1 MARALALLGNKAS
14 KTADSSIE
22 APTKTSPQYM
32 LPVLV
37 LKKPMANGP
46 TNPETLPMELINAI
60 PDAAAYPVKKSQGS
74 AQKGAKKLY
83 APPAIS
89 ESATMDTRG
98 EVDMPSSS
106 QPRPPATT
114 GIAA

>member
-1 MARALALLGNKAS
+1 MQAPM
-14 KTADSSIE
+14 KTN
-22 APTKTSPQYM
+22 PQYM
-32 LPVLV
+32 LPVLF

-46 TNPETLPMELINAI
+46 TKPETLPMELIDAI
-60 PDAAAYPVKKSQGS
+60 PDAAAYPVKNSQGS
-74 AQKGAKKLY
+74 TQKGAKKLY

-89 ESATMDTRG
+89 ESATMDPRG
-98 EVDMPSSS
+98 EVDMPRSS

>member
-32 LPVLV
+32 LPVLA

-60 PDAAAYPVKKSQGS
+60 PEAAAYPVKKSQGID
-74 AQKGAKKLY
+74 QKGPKKLY

-89 ESATMDTRG
+89 ENATMDTRG
-98 EVDMPSSS
+98 EDEALSSS
-106 QPRPPATT
+106 QPAPPATS